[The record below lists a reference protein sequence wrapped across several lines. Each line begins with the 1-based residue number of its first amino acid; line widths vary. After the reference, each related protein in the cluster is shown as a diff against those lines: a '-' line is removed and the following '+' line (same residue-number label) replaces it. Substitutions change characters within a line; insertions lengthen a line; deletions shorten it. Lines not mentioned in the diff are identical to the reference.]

1 MDVWLTDLKVYG
13 EMTQFGR
20 RDNLKSCIFRVRIPF
35 SPWVGGVMEAFL
47 SPKQKDIV
55 RFYTDL
61 LFAGMAKLAVR
72 TGLKIPRA

>member
-1 MDVWLTDLKVYG
+1 MCGLADLKAYG

-61 LFAGMAKLAVR
+61 LSFCGYGNFSLN
-72 TGLKIPRA
+72 LKS